1 MEGISNEQG
10 MINFNQS
17 AVDKFKTKMEVDSV
31 NKAIKKDGKEI
42 VQTMG
47 KDQFLKLLITEMQHQ
62 DPTNPMQDKEFI
74 AQMAQFSSLEQMTN
88 LNTGMNKLLSSIN
101 FQQSFDLLGKN
112 VEITATDTIDE
123 QGNSEIIKGMVT
135 SIKRNEQD
143 TLVTVNGN
151 VYSAGLITS
160 VE

>member
-1 MEGISNEQG
+1 MEGIGNEQG

-17 AVDKFKTKMEVDSV
+17 AMDKFKTKMEVDTI
-31 NKAIKKDGKEI
+31 NKAIKKDGKEV

-62 DPTNPMQDKEFI
+62 DPTNPMQDREFI
-74 AQMAQFSSLEQMTN
+74 AQMAQFSSLEQMVN
-88 LNTGMNKLLSSIN
+88 FNAGMNKLIGNMN

-112 VEITATDTIDE
+112 VEITATDKVDD
-123 QGNSEIIKGMVT
+123 QGNPEIIKGMVS

-143 TLVTVNGN
+143 TMVTVNGN
-151 VYSAGLITS
+151 IYSAGLITS